1 MPEQSV
7 LPIKKIV
14 IIGSTGSV
22 GRQALEVIKKL
33 GFKVLGLG
41 CGTNIQ
47 LLIQQIKEFDVKN
60 VAVAG
65 AKEAAM
71 LTHMLEEEKINDVN
85 ILYGDEGLNT
95 LASIKCDIFLNS
107 IIGIKGLVPTLT
119 AIRNGNDVAIAN
131 KEPIVAAG
139 RLIMEEAGKYNVKIL
154 PVDSEHSAVFQ
165 CIAGK
170 MDTQLKNIILT
181 ASGGPFRNKTKAEL
195 EKVTLKDALMHPT
208 WKMGSKITVD
218 CATLM
223 NKGLEVIEAMNLYNL
238 PVSRVKVVVHPQSII
253 HSMVTF
259 EDDSVLAQMGNPDMK
274 LPIQYALTYPLRCH
288 SDTKPLDLIG
298 LGSLTFEAPDMDR
311 FPCLS
316 LAYRAAEIGGTMPA
330 VMNAANEQAVNYFL
344 QGQINFTQ
352 IPYTIQKVM
361 DNHIQSTECPF
372 DTTISAESVVNC
384 SRWSKKEVDKVLWM

>member
-1 MPEQSV
+1 MAEQAL
-7 LPIKKIV
+7 LPTKKIV

-22 GRQALEVIKKL
+22 GRQALEVIRML
-33 GFKVLGLG
+33 GFEVAGLG
-41 CGTNIQ
+41 CGANLQ
-47 LLIQQIKEFDVKN
+47 LLLEQIKEFHVKN
-60 VAVAG
+60 VSVAG
-65 AKEAAM
+65 TKEAQALASM
-71 LTHMLEEEKINDVN
+71 LDEEKINDVN
-85 ILYGDEGLNT
+85 ISYGDEGLNT

-107 IIGIKGLVPTLT
+107 ILGIKGLMPTLT
-119 AIRNGNDVAIAN
+119 AIRNGSDVAIAN

-139 RLIMEEAGKYNVKIL
+139 RLIMEEAKKYKVKIL

-170 MDTQLKNIILT
+170 MDTPLRNIILT
-181 ASGGPFRNKTKAEL
+181 ASGGPFRNKTKEEL
-195 EKVTLKDALMHPT
+195 DNVTLEDALMHPT

-238 PVSRVKVVVHPQSII
+238 SAAQVKVVVHPQSII

-259 EDDSVLAQMGNPDMK
+259 EDESVLAQMGNPDMK
-274 LPIQYALTYPLRCH
+274 LPIQYALTYPSRCK
-288 SDTKPLDLIG
+288 SDTKPLDLVS
-298 LGSLTFEAPDMDR
+298 LKTLTFEAPDMDR
-311 FPCLS
+311 FPCLA
-316 LAYRAAEIGGTMPA
+316 LAYKAAEIGGTMPA
-330 VMNAANEQAVNYFL
+330 VMNGANEQAVNYFL
-344 QGQINFTQ
+344 QGQIKFTQ

-361 DNHIQSTECPF
+361 DNHLKSTECLF